1 MVADDDLAQF
11 GLGGQI
17 ALGFTDPVA
26 TGLDL
31 ATGGLGYAAKAG
43 RLANAVRSGLQAAG
57 TSALM
62 SAATSTYDPEQTL
75 ADGVQSAALSFAF
88 GGALGARR
96 GALFDGEVGR
106 GESRASRN
114 MQAPETDGEYVSS
127 EGVDVGIGE
136 SGGPCGMSTG

>member
-1 MVADDDLAQF
+1 MNQMADDDLAQF

-75 ADGVQSAALSFAF
+75 ADALRRPRRPV
-88 GGALGARR
+88 GALAECR
-96 GALFDGEVGR
+96 GAPVG
-106 GESRASRN
+106 
-114 MQAPETDGEYVSS
+114 
-127 EGVDVGIGE
+127 
-136 SGGPCGMSTG
+136 